1 MCLPSRRNCW
11 KPGWSASMSET
22 SRLLRS
28 PFAAAFLTIA
38 IPVADLALRTRG
50 YRPSATP
57 ATPLP
62 TTGDV
67 SRNQRE
73 RGETY
78 VSIGKRVGA
87 LWSRIG
93 GNGTCL
99 RQAIA
104 VRWLLDACGIPVDV
118 VLGIRIDATPPA
130 AHAWLTYNGV
140 ALAAGDAGCA
150 PLKPAPAPN
159 RGLHA

>member
-1 MCLPSRRNCW
+1 
-11 KPGWSASMSET
+11 MSET
-22 SRLLRS
+22 KRLLRS

-50 YRPSATP
+50 YRPSGATP
-57 ATPLP
+57 ATPL
-62 TTGDV
+62 TATGDV
-67 SRNQRE
+67 SRNHRE
-73 RGETY
+73 RGERY
-78 VSIGKRVGA
+78 VYIGKRVGS

-118 VLGIRIDATPPA
+118 VLGIRMDATPPA

-150 PLKPAPAPN
+150 PLKPAPAAN
-159 RGLHA
+159 RDLHA